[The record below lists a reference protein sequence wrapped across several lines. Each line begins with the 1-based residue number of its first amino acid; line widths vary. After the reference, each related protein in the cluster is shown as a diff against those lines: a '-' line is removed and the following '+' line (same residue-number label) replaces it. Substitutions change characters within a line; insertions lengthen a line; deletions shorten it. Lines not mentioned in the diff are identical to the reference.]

1 MLLTASG
8 SEDRELHPEGMF
20 PAVCVLI
27 ASVGTQKTPFK
38 NEDGTDKV
46 QKKIVFGFET
56 EHGLISKEYT
66 MSLNEKAN
74 LRAVMKSW
82 RGKDLTAEEQ
92 EGFDPTTLLGTQCTV
107 QIMHNEKGTFA
118 NVNTVL
124 PKTGNFKATKP
135 AVQYDIEE
143 HTEADFDKLPN
154 WVQNKVKESYEWDG
168 IRTSQVF
175 DGPPPH
181 SDEDAPV
188 DISVDD
194 IGF

>member
-8 SEDRELHPEGMF
+8 SGDKELHPEGMF

-27 ASVGTQKTPFK
+27 AGIGTQSTPFK

-56 EHGLISKEYT
+56 EHGVISKEYT

-74 LRAVMKSW
+74 LRAVLKSW

-92 EGFDPTTLLGTQCTV
+92 EGFDPTVLLGTQCTV
-107 QIMHNEKGTFA
+107 QVMHNEKGSFA

-124 PKTGNFKATKP
+124 PKTGAFKATKP
-135 AVQYDIEE
+135 AVQYDIDE
-143 HTEADFDKLPN
+143 HTTESYEKLPN
-154 WVQNKVKESYEWDG
+154 WVQKKVIESYEWDR
-168 IRTSQVF
+168 IRTGQAF
-175 DGPPPH
+175 DDPGP
-181 SDEDAPV
+181 SDADAPI
-188 DISVDD
+188 DAGDYEQLI
-194 IGF
+194 